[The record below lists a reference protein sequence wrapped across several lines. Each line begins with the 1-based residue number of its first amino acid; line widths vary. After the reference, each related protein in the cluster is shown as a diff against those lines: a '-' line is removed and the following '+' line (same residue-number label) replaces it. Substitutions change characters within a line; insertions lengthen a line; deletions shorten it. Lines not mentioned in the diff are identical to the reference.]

1 MKTWENAAL
10 VELEINAT
18 AEGGRNLDFID
29 NVYTDKVTGDA
40 YASFAS
46 GGNAGGDEI
55 TVIK

>member
-18 AEGGRNLDFID
+18 AEGGRNLEFVDGI
-29 NVYTDKVTGDA
+29 YTDRATGDA

>member
-1 MKTWENAAL
+1 MKIWENAAL
-10 VELEINAT
+10 VELEISAT
-18 AEGGRNLDFID
+18 AEGGRNADVID
-29 NVYTDKVTGDA
+29 NIYTDKITGDA

>member
-10 VELEINAT
+10 VELEISAT
-18 AEGGRNLDFID
+18 AEGGRNSEVID
-29 NVYTDKVTGDA
+29 NIYTDKITGNA

-55 TVIK
+55 IVIK

>member
-10 VELEINAT
+10 VELEISAT
-18 AEGGRNLDFID
+18 AEGGRNIDMID
-29 NVYTDKVTGDA
+29 NIYTDKVTGDA